1 MGKIGQWLSRKMYG
15 RYGTDTLYYILFA
28 VLVVFWLL
36 GAIVSPWFYLPGWVV
51 LVWSIYRVFSR
62 NIAARR
68 RENAVVTGFFIK
80 IKQFFLRQIH
90 RVRDR
95 KTKRYRKCPH
105 CRVVLKLPY
114 QKGTHTVRC
123 PQCKKNFEVKL

>member
-1 MGKIGQWLSRKMYG
+1 MRRFSEWLSKKMYG
-15 RYGTDTLYYILFA
+15 RYGTDRLYYILFG

-36 GAIVSPWFYLPGWVV
+36 GALVSPWLYLPGWAA
-51 LVWSIYRVFSR
+51 LIWSIYRVFSR

-68 RENAVVTGFFIK
+68 HENDMVVGFFIK
-80 IKQFFLRQIH
+80 IKQWFLRQAH

-105 CRVVLKLPY
+105 CRTILKLPY
-114 QKGTHTVRC
+114 QKGKHTVRC
-123 PQCKKNFEVKL
+123 PKCEKNFEVKL